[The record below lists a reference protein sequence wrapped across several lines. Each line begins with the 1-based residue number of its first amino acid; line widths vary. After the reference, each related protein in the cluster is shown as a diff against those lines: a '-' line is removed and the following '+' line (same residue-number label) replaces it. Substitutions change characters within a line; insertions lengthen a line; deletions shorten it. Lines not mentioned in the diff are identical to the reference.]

1 MKFSK
6 YVFKAVTPVIALF
19 QKQHSCSSNRA
30 TTICGKPAESLR
42 QVPIRH
48 NRIGVSTEIKARFV
62 PPTMCRLT
70 NVSHGTGLD
79 PRYMSAGKEKMDAFV
94 HFLRSDY
101 ASEHP
106 FVMHAR
112 TTCMLLRDYYDHG
125 FEFKV
130 SNVELS
136 GDELFHIVDDKTI
149 EVDGTR
155 CHRSPDLYDA
165 DEMEFL

>member
-70 NVSHGTGLD
+70 FFTFHKSFQTVFIFPFGYQSLNTVNHKHSVLLNFQDSHKLVFFSIQCFTLHQSQS
-79 PRYMSAGKEKMDAFV
+79 PNPLLHV
-94 HFLRSDY
+94 
-101 ASEHP
+101 ASKTFSIHQA
-106 FVMHAR
+106 V
-112 TTCMLLRDYYDHG
+112 LL
-125 FEFKV
+125 
-130 SNVELS
+130 SM
-136 GDELFHIVDDKTI
+136 
-149 EVDGTR
+149 
-155 CHRSPDLYDA
+155 A
-165 DEMEFL
+165 

>member
-62 PPTMCRLT
+62 PSTMCRLT
-70 NVSHGTGLD
+70 SHYNNT
-79 PRYMSAGKEKMDAFV
+79 
-94 HFLRSDY
+94 
-101 ASEHP
+101 
-106 FVMHAR
+106 
-112 TTCMLLRDYYDHG
+112 YYV
-125 FEFKV
+125 KLV
-130 SNVELS
+130 IYIYIL
-136 GDELFHIVDDKTI
+136 
-149 EVDGTR
+149 
-155 CHRSPDLYDA
+155 
-165 DEMEFL
+165 

>member
-62 PPTMCRLT
+62 PSTMCRLT
-70 NVSHGTGLD
+70 FICSLKILIT
-79 PRYMSAGKEKMDAFV
+79 
-94 HFLRSDY
+94 
-101 ASEHP
+101 
-106 FVMHAR
+106 
-112 TTCMLLRDYYDHG
+112 
-125 FEFKV
+125 
-130 SNVELS
+130 
-136 GDELFHIVDDKTI
+136 
-149 EVDGTR
+149 
-155 CHRSPDLYDA
+155 
-165 DEMEFL
+165 